1 MKGKRIQIMKTEIME
16 QYKLWCEK
24 ATEDADVKA
33 ELEAI
38 ASDEAK
44 IEDAFYRNLEFGT
57 GGLRGVIGAGTN
69 RMNIYTVAKASQGLA
84 NYVVNNFEEGKRS
97 IAVSYDSRIKS
108 DLFAQIAAGIMVT
121 ASHNPSKYN
130 GYKVYGADGCQIT
143 TKAAEIILAE
153 IEKIDLFA
161 DVKRGDFKTLLDE
174 GKISYIDEQIY
185 TDFTEEVKKQSLLGD
200 ADEIDKFGTENC

>member
-1 MKGKRIQIMKTEIME
+1 ME

-97 IAVSYDSRIKS
+97 IAVSYDSRMKS
-108 DLFAQIAAGIMVT
+108 DLFAQIAAGVFAAGDCRTKAVRQLTT
-121 ASHNPSKYN
+121 AA
-130 GYKVYGADGCQIT
+130 ADGSV
-143 TKAAEIILAE
+143 AALAAVQYVAGL
-153 IEKIDLFA
+153 EK
-161 DVKRGDFKTLLDE
+161 
-174 GKISYIDEQIY
+174 
-185 TDFTEEVKKQSLLGD
+185 
-200 ADEIDKFGTENC
+200 